1 MNRMFTS
8 GLLSALLTFPLAGL
22 VRAGDKDDNSPKT
35 LEVTKATRKV
45 EVRDSQIGFRDTLLF
60 YTFTAQRAVLKLQID
75 NKVDN
80 KDKSFPMTGTIYIF
94 GEGVKEDDLEKWINN
109 QHSDG
114 LFPDVPEPVAIRKLP
129 KNTGKVNS
137 SKLIERSKQTFG
149 EYDDYAV
156 MFDVRDYSDNQGIAL
171 KGFSD
176 VSKVYVKTK

>member
-1 MNRMFTS
+1 MNGTFTG
-8 GLLSALLTFPLAGL
+8 GLLSVLLTFSLAGL
-22 VRAGDKDDNSPKT
+22 VRAGDKDDSSPTT

-45 EVRDSQIGFRDTLLF
+45 EVRASQIGFRDTLLF

-75 NKVDN
+75 NTDP
-80 KDKSFPMTGTIYIF
+80 SFPVAATVYIF
-94 GEGVKEDDLEKWINN
+94 GASVKEGDLEKWINN

-114 LFPDVPEPVAIRKLP
+114 LFPEVPEPVTTRKLP
-129 KNTGKVNS
+129 KNTCKVTS

-156 MFDVRDYSDNQGIAL
+156 MFVVKEYSDSQGLAL

-176 VSKVYVKTK
+176 ASKVYVKTK